1 MKKLKGIAVAL
12 FFALLLYGKFNSLDV
27 AAYGT
32 YQYGNLYYTLTYNGD
47 AVEITGCKS
56 GVTNITIPT
65 QIDDMDVVSVSSRAF
80 RNNKNLVSVKME
92 SIEYVSNSA
101 FYECTNLEQVYAPK
115 LFRIDD
121 WAFGYCDKLSD
132 IVMAQSKNHLY
143 YDSNSSY
150 IDEAAFYGCGALK
163 NLDTGYIKEI
173 GYHSFYNCDSLENI
187 TIPTAYMIG
196 NSTFN
201 GCSKLGSANMPKVT
215 HIGFDAFKGCSVLK
229 TVKMPNVEIIEDNA
243 FRDCTLLVN
252 VYMPKVTEIQNYA
265 FVNTN
270 ITKVGFSKDLT
281 LIGAYALGYD
291 YYKDK
296 YDRDI
301 WTKKAGFTIHCS
313 KSGNIYAYAVDNGF
327 KYENHSLKIK
337 SEIKTTCTKDGKK
350 VEYCPT
356 CGYQKTTKTSRY
368 GHAYNSGIITKKPTN
383 TKNGLKTY
391 TCKRCKATKT
401 STLKAYKTF
410 ATGRYKKYIN
420 SLYGSTYKIIDV
432 DKNGIPELLIK
443 DFDNWE
449 VRAYTYNPTSSKMVK
464 LKTLRYGKGGILE
477 YNTTTH
483 YLGFVTGDT
492 GGYTEYI
499 YKLSGVKLKKVTTIK
514 FCNGKFEKEGY
525 KINKKRVSIKKY
537 KKYYKKRIKS
547 FKKII

>member
-27 AAYGT
+27 SAYGT
-32 YQYGNLYYTLTYNGD
+32 YQYGNLYYTLTDNGD

-65 QIDDMDVVSVSSRAF
+65 QIDDMDVVSIGWGAF
-80 RNNKNLVSVKME
+80 SENETLTSVTME
-92 SIEYVSNSA
+92 SVEKVDRYA
-101 FYECTNLEQVYAPK
+101 FYSCPNLKWVYAPK
-115 LFRIDD
+115 LFEINGD
-121 WAFGYCDKLSD
+121 AFRKCNKLSD
-132 IVMAQSKNHLY
+132 ITIAQIKK
-143 YDSNSSY
+143 DSGY
-150 IDEAAFYGCGALK
+150 IDSSAFAYCIS
-163 NLDTGYIKEI
+163 IKSLNVGNIKRI
-173 GYHSFYNCDSLENI
+173 GMDAFLNCTALENI
-187 TIPTAYMIG
+187 DGSLVSSVYYSA
-196 NSTFN
+196 FE
-201 GCSKLGSANMPKVT
+201 GCIKLTSIDMPKVT
-215 HIGFDAFKGCSVLK
+215 DVGFYAFKGCTALK
-229 TVKMPNVEIIEDNA
+229 TVKMSNVEIIEENA
-243 FRDCTLLVN
+243 FRDCTSLVN
-252 VYMPKVTEIQNYA
+252 VYMPKVTKIQNYA

-270 ITKVGFSKDLT
+270 ITKVGFSKDVT
-281 LIGAYALGYD
+281 LIGEYALGYD

-313 KSGNIYAYAVDNGF
+313 KSGNIYAYAIDNGF

-356 CGYQKTTKTSRY
+356 CGYQKITKTSRY

-401 STLKAYKTF
+401 STLKAYKTL
-410 ATGRYKKYIN
+410 ATGRYKKYIDG
-420 SLYGSTYKIIDV
+420 LYDCKYKIIDV

-525 KINKKRVSIKKY
+525 KINKKRVSTKKY